1 MTSGPHSRSGKAAKT
16 VKPPKG
22 AARADNACT
31 AIARVLAGS
40 LQVLSFP
47 SASHVY
53 NPLIYMWSAHQEYLE
68 RHGNQTGRILLVGM
82 NPGPWGMAQTGVPF
96 GEVAMARDWLG
107 IEKPLG
113 GPLPPQHEKYPIMGF
128 ACHRSEGSG
137 ERFWGWA
144 RDRFGSADQ
153 FFNDLFV
160 WNYCPLLFLR
170 NNRNL
175 VPEQLHKAER
185 EPLFGICDAA
195 LNAVIHAIRP
205 RVVVGIGRFA
215 HSRAQAMAGDAVA
228 TAYLLHPSPANP
240 AANKGWAEVAD
251 QTLAE
256 WL

>member
-1 MTSGPHSRSGKAAKT
+1 MAENLDSDP
-16 VKPPKG
+16 
-22 AARADNACT
+22 DNACT

-40 LQVLSFP
+40 LQVLAFP

-53 NPLIYMWSAHQEYLE
+53 NPLIYMWPAHRDYLQ
-68 RHGNQTGRILLVGM
+68 RYGSRRGRILLVGM

-96 GEVAMARDWLG
+96 GAISITRDWLK
-107 IEKPLG
+107 IEHPLG
-113 GPLPPQHEKYPIMGF
+113 GPLPDQHEKYPITGF

-137 ERFWGWA
+137 DRFWGWA
-144 RDRFGSADQ
+144 QRHFGHPDP
-153 FFNDLFV
+153 FFQDVFV

-175 VPEQLHKAER
+175 VPEHLRKAER

-195 LNAVIHAIRP
+195 LGAVIHAIRP

-215 HSRAQAMAGDAVA
+215 HGRAQGIVGDALP

-240 AANKGWAEVAD
+240 SANRGWADVAD
-251 QTLAE
+251 QALAP